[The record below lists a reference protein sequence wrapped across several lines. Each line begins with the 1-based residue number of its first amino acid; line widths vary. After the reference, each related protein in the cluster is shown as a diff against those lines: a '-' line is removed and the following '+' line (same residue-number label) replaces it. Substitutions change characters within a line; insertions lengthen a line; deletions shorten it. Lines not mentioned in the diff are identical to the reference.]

1 MMKFDH
7 LAMPVSD
14 VARSRAWYVDTLG
27 LKIEFEVPDRRTVA
41 LQDTDGFTIFLAQA
55 AAPVQPTGYAL
66 YFQVHDVDATFAAVA
81 GRGVEFSHP
90 PGKTY
95 WGYGTELKDPDGH
108 LIRLWDERSMKEK

>member
-27 LKIEFEVPDRRTVA
+27 LKVEFEVPDRQTVA
-41 LQDTDGFTIFLAQA
+41 LQDTDDFTIFLAQA
-55 AAPVQPTGYAL
+55 PAPVQPRGYAL
-66 YFQVHDVDATFAAVA
+66 YFQVRDVDGTFAEWS

-95 WGYGTELKDPDGH
+95 WGYGAELKDPDGH